1 MSPNYD
7 VIGVVKSRKRGMQ
20 LKSAESEITKSF
32 SINLVVEYAAF
43 PFSEEHLFQFHPESN
58 AFILSPLYYS
68 T

>member
-32 SINLVVEYAAF
+32 SVNLVVEYAF
-43 PFSEEHLFQFHPESN
+43 PFPKEHLFQFHPESN
-58 AFILSPLYYS
+58 AFILSSLYYS
-68 T
+68 I